1 MRRSIH
7 EIGMPTRHTLSA
19 IVLPALLGILVSAF
33 VATRIFEHYR
43 APAGEVRAAPAG
55 STLPRA
61 PLANLNTWHDEYQ
74 NVTKGK
80 VLLVFITT
88 DCDACRKELVN
99 ASHAAPCLASRVNV
113 YGIGIEEP
121 DTVKKFAEVNHIDLP
136 MLWDHGAVMLRQLGF
151 RLMPTKVL
159 LQDGV
164 ILKIWHGSSADNNA
178 LLRDIREVG
187 TR

>member
-1 MRRSIH
+1 MR
-7 EIGMPTRHTLSA
+7 TRHTLSA

-33 VATRIFEHYR
+33 VGTRILKHYK
-43 APAGEVRAAPAG
+43 AQPVEIQAAPAG
-55 STLPRA
+55 TTLPRA
-61 PLANLNTWHDEYQ
+61 PLANLTTWHDEYQ

-80 VLLVFITT
+80 VLLVFVTT
-88 DCDACRKELVN
+88 DCDACRKELAN
-99 ASHAAPCLASRVNV
+99 AGQAAPSLASRVNI

-164 ILKIWHGSSADNNA
+164 ILKIWHGSSADNNM
-178 LLRDIREVG
+178 LLRDIGEVG
-187 TR
+187 KK

>member
-1 MRRSIH
+1 MR
-7 EIGMPTRHTLSA
+7 TRHTLSA
-19 IVLPALLGILVSAF
+19 IVLPALIGILVSAF
-33 VATRIFEHYR
+33 VAMRILERYR
-43 APAGEVRAAPAG
+43 SHPVEVRSAPTG

-61 PLANLNTWHDEYQ
+61 PLANLTTRKDEYQ

-80 VLLVFITT
+80 VLLVFVTT
-88 DCDACRKELVN
+88 DCDACRKELIN
-99 ASHAAPCLASRVNV
+99 ASQAAPSLTSRVNV

-121 DTVKKFAEVNHIDLP
+121 DTVKQFAEVNHVDLP

-159 LQDGV
+159 VQDGV

-178 LLRDIREVG
+178 LLRDIGEVG
-187 TR
+187 P

>member
-1 MRRSIH
+1 MQ
-7 EIGMPTRHTLSA
+7 TRHTLSTV
-19 IVLPALLGILVSAF
+19 VLPALVGILVSVF
-33 VATRIFEHYR
+33 VGTRILDHYR
-43 APAGEVRAAPAG
+43 ARPLEVRAAPAG

-61 PLANLNTWHDEYQ
+61 PLANLTTRHDEYE

-80 VLLVFITT
+80 VLLVFVTT
-88 DCDACRKELVN
+88 DCDACRKELATV
-99 ASHAAPCLASRVNV
+99 SQAAPSLASRVNV

-121 DTVKKFAEVNHIDLP
+121 DTVKKFAEVNHIGLP

-159 LQDGV
+159 LQDGM
-164 ILKIWHGSSADNNA
+164 ILKIWYGSSPDNNA
-178 LLRDIREVG
+178 LLRDIGEAA